1 MTLPFE
7 VPRAGRSTTAVR
19 PFAIGVLAVQPDE
32 SSPDESWEV
41 RRTEERLQVALT
53 AHALGYFLLDV
64 FEIWPGDAAGYER
77 VEELA
82 IRTDADAFVVRGV
95 VDEEVL
101 KPMAD
106 RIRMRIRYSGP

>member
-1 MTLPFE
+1 M
-7 VPRAGRSTTAVR
+7 
-19 PFAIGVLAVQPDE
+19 PDGP
-32 SSPDESWEV
+32 SSGESWEV

-64 FEIWPGDAAGYER
+64 FEIRPGDAAGYER

-82 IRTDADAFVVRGV
+82 VRTDADAFVVRGV
-95 VDEEVL
+95 IDDDML

>member
-1 MTLPFE
+1 MTLPFDLW
-7 VPRAGRSTTAVR
+7 RAGRSTTAVR
-19 PFAIGVLAVQPDE
+19 PFAIGVLAVLPDGANPGE
-32 SSPDESWEV
+32 AWEV

-64 FEIWPGDAAGYER
+64 FEIRPGDAAGYER
-77 VEELA
+77 IEELA
-82 IRTDADAFVVRGV
+82 VRADADAFVVRGL
-95 VDEEVL
+95 VDEDVL